1 MRINKYIAQAGIC
14 SRRKADEL
22 IANGN
27 VKINGA
33 YLALL
38 AVVVSFAVLLFL
50 SPGFGALFSV
60 TVIPA
65 EAYIGIAA
73 VPVLI
78 TLCCE
83 LYKLINL
90 KVSDTPKKPK
100 AGIFDT
106 DEE

>member
-1 MRINKYIAQAGIC
+1 MDETNVNVNSFKAWVLA
-14 SRRKADEL
+14 SRPKT
-22 IANGN
+22 
-27 VKINGA
+27 
-33 YLALL
+33 
-38 AVVVSFAVLLFL
+38 L
-50 SPGFGALFSV
+50 SG
-60 TVIPA
+60 
-65 EAYIGIAA
+65 AA